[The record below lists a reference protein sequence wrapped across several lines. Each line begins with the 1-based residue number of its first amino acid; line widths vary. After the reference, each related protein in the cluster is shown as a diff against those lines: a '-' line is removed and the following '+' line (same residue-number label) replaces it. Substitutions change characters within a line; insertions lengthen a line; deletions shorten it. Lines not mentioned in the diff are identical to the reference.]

1 MRKIKITEKQAETLG
16 LKKINENDDSGLKS
30 VNVALGDVVVR
41 MVISGES
48 VPKFKDRITQLI
60 ARHDKDARVGFFEA
74 TGKIVGNVK
83 EIKLDSIKRDIKALD
98 PTIVVEK
105 KPLVKSLKEGVK
117 NIVKISKQQYNRI
130 FVDKLINENDVV
142 KGGDTRID
150 KSFKKEFTG
159 KDVQNLKPTA
169 PVTEDKFKIEKP
181 NPSLNK
187 SVQGKFGSTLT
198 EGDNQFK
205 NEVKEL
211 IKFLY
216 RKSEE
221 LSPYWEKH
229 GVSYDDI
236 CKSLLDK
243 KLIVSK
249 NGKYEVSKKL
259 GSPEAAIQ
267 AIEDQL
273 TTLLPSQQGVA
284 AEADAPLTDAPQT
297 DAPLTDSPQTD
308 APLTDAPSLETEN
321 NYPAGADKDSTAPY
335 NEKEPS
341 MSKPTVAKE
350 AKLEPVAFNNE
361 VIILKDPQGS
371 LYAFYYDAVDK
382 KNFME
387 YASVERHYTGKD
399 EDGQPEYD
407 YDFDNADIDANVVA
421 NYVNDNLATMSKGEG
436 AEAYERGAELVKI
449 DDSLKQ
455 ELLSLYSMDKNI
467 AKVLAPIEEISEP
480 QAVDAFKKNVSQAY
494 TPNTTPKPSQS
505 KIVAKL
511 AELKAKEAARREAE
525 KTGDIEEMTSAASS
539 GAFTAPM
546 SMPIKR
552 EMPETPVVGEASTVA
567 SAGNFQY
574 DTPGGLTMD
583 LKSHGKTK
591 AEKTTQWAG
600 GSFVEQPECSK
611 PNNNKEAQNGGC
623 NSGASSLKTR
633 KSGGSINAPSLGEG
647 EIYET
652 IAKKTGKSID
662 EIKKIINSKHKK
674 A

>member
-1 MRKIKITEKQAETLG
+1 MKRLKITEKQAKTLG
-16 LKKINENDDSGLKS
+16 LNKINENDESGLKS
-30 VNVALGDVVVR
+30 VNIALGDVIVR
-41 MVISGES
+41 IVISGEA
-48 VPKFKDRITQLI
+48 VPKFKDRIIQLI
-60 ARHDKDARVGFFEA
+60 ARHDKDASVGFFDA

-98 PTIVVEK
+98 PTMVVEK

-117 NIVKISKQQYNRI
+117 NIVKISKEQYNRI
-130 FVDKLINENDVV
+130 FASKLINENDTV

-169 PVTEDKFKIEKP
+169 PVTEDKFKIEKS

-187 SVQGKFGSTLT
+187 SAQGKFGSTLT

-221 LSPYWEKH
+221 LSPFWEKH
-229 GVSYDDI
+229 GISYDDI

-243 KLIVSK
+243 KLIIGK

-273 TTLLPSQQGVA
+273 TILLPQDLAS
-284 AEADAPLTDAPQT
+284 EADSPLIDAPQIDAPLTN
-297 DAPLTDSPQTD
+297 SPQTD
-308 APLTDAPSLETEN
+308 APLTDAPSLETES

-335 NEKEPS
+335 NEKGPS
-341 MSKPTVAKE
+341 MSKPTVVKE
-350 AKLEPVAFNNE
+350 SKLEPVAFNNE

-382 KNFME
+382 KDFME

-399 EDGQPEYD
+399 EDGQPQYD

-421 NYVNDNLATMSKGEG
+421 NYINDNLASLTKGEG
-436 AEAYERGAELVKI
+436 LEDYEKGIQLVKI
-449 DDSLKQ
+449 DEPLKK
-455 ELLSLYSMDKNI
+455 ELIGLYSMDKNI
-467 AKVLAPIEEISEP
+467 AKVLGPIEEISEP
-480 QAVDAFKKNVSQAY
+480 QAVDAFKKNVSQAF
-494 TPNTTPKPSQS
+494 TPIQKPTQTQS

-511 AELKAKEAARREAE
+511 AELKAKEAKRREAE
-525 KTGDIEEMTSAASS
+525 KTGVEEMTGAASS
-539 GAFTAPM
+539 GGFTAPM
-546 SMPIKR
+546 GEPIKR

-583 LKSHGKTK
+583 LKPHGKTK

-623 NSGASSLKTR
+623 NSGASSLKT
-633 KSGGSINAPSLGEG
+633 KKTGGSINAPSLGEG
-647 EIYET
+647 KIYET

-662 EIKKIINSKHKK
+662 EIKIIINSKK
-674 A
+674 

>member
-1 MRKIKITEKQAETLG
+1 MRKIKITEKQVEILG
-16 LKKINENDDSGLKS
+16 LKKINENDESGIKS
-30 VNVALGDVVVR
+30 VNTALGDVVVR

-74 TGKIVGNVK
+74 TGKIVSNVK
-83 EIKLDSIKRDIKALD
+83 EIKLDSIKRDIKTLD
-98 PTIVVEK
+98 PTMVVEK

-130 FVDKLINENDVV
+130 FASKLIYENDVV
-142 KGGDTRID
+142 KGGGTRID

-198 EGDNQFK
+198 EGDDQFK

-221 LSPYWEKH
+221 LSSFWEKH
-229 GVSYDDI
+229 GVKYDDI
-236 CKSLLDK
+236 CDSLLGK

-259 GSPEAAIQ
+259 GSPQAAIQ

-273 TTLLPSQQGVA
+273 TTLLPSQQGVE
-284 AEADAPLTDAPQT
+284 AEAYPSQDAPQT

-308 APLTDAPSLETEN
+308 APTTDAPSLETES

-335 NEKEPS
+335 NEKKPS

-350 AKLEPVAFNNE
+350 SKLEPVAFNNE

-407 YDFDNADIDANVVA
+407 YDFDNANIDANVVA

-436 AEAYERGAELVKI
+436 AEAYEKGAELVKI

-480 QAVDAFKKNVSQAY
+480 QAVDTFKKNVSQAF
-494 TPNTTPKPSQS
+494 TPTQKPKPTQS

-511 AELKAKEAARREAE
+511 AELKAKEAARRESE

-546 SMPIKR
+546 SAPIKR

-591 AEKTTQWAG
+591 AEKNPQWAG
-600 GSFVEQPECSK
+600 GSFVKQPECSK
-611 PNNNKEAQNGGC
+611 LNNNKSAENGGC
-623 NSGASSLKTR
+623 NQGASSLKTI
-633 KSGGSINAPSLGEG
+633 KTKGSVNAPSLGESD
-647 EIYET
+647 IYEA

-662 EIKKIINSKHKK
+662 EVKRIINSKNKK

>member
-1 MRKIKITEKQAETLG
+1 MRKIKITEKQVEILG
-16 LKKINENDDSGLKS
+16 LKKINENDESGIKS
-30 VNVALGDVVVR
+30 VNTALGDVVVR

-74 TGKIVGNVK
+74 TGKIVSNVK
-83 EIKLDSIKRDIKALD
+83 EIKLDSIKRDIKTLD
-98 PTIVVEK
+98 PTMVVEK

-130 FVDKLINENDVV
+130 FASKLIYENDVV
-142 KGGDTRID
+142 KGGGTRID

-198 EGDNQFK
+198 EGDDQFK

-221 LSPYWEKH
+221 LSSFWEKH
-229 GVSYDDI
+229 GVKYDDI
-236 CKSLLDK
+236 CDSLLGK

-259 GSPEAAIQ
+259 GSPQAAIQ

-273 TTLLPSQQGVA
+273 TTLLPSQQGVE
-284 AEADAPLTDAPQT
+284 AEAYPSQDAPQT

-308 APLTDAPSLETEN
+308 APTTDAPSLETES

-335 NEKEPS
+335 NEKKPS

-350 AKLEPVAFNNE
+350 SKLEPVAFNNE

-407 YDFDNADIDANVVA
+407 YDFDNANIDANVVA

-436 AEAYERGAELVKI
+436 AEAYEKGAELVKI

-480 QAVDAFKKNVSQAY
+480 QAVDTFKKNVSQAF
-494 TPNTTPKPSQS
+494 TPTQKPKPTQS

-511 AELKAKEAARREAE
+511 AELKAKEAARRESE

-546 SMPIKR
+546 SAPIKR

-591 AEKTTQWAG
+591 AEKTPQWAG
-600 GSFVEQPECSK
+600 GSFVKQPECSK
-611 PNNNKEAQNGGC
+611 LNNNKSAENGGC
-623 NSGASSLKTR
+623 NQGASSLKTI
-633 KSGGSINAPSLGEG
+633 KTKGSVNAPSLGESD
-647 EIYET
+647 IYEA

-662 EIKKIINSKHKK
+662 EVKRIINSKNKK